1 MMKIL
6 SLVSILST
14 LSVTNTA
21 RILAV
26 FPSPAISHQV
36 VFRVLTQEL
45 VKRGHEVVVITT
57 DPAYPNGQ
65 APANLTEIDIHD
77 VSYNFKSDMMSR
89 FTDAEIENESQWTS
103 QLKSM
108 QYYMTI
114 VGVQLQSEQIQA
126 LIREKREF
134 DLLLIEACVPPV
146 MVFSHIFKAPV
157 IQVSSFGAMIENLE
171 AIGAP
176 THLTLYP
183 TPFRQRLYNLSLWEK
198 IREYYHHFQLVNSYK
213 SNEPVLDEMLQKILG
228 PNVPP
233 ISELINNVDMLFL
246 NVHPMWMDNHP
257 MPPSVVFLGGLHQ
270 KPAKEIPQEINSYLD
285 SSKNGVIYVSFGTTV
300 QPDMFPSER
309 LKVITEALSELPYDV
324 LFKWNNDELPGRTK
338 NIKISKWLPQSDL
351 LRHPK
356 VKAFVTQGGL
366 QSTDEAI
373 TAGVPLIGIPMIG
386 DQWYN
391 AEKYVKWKIGMKLDF
406 ITFTKSQ
413 LKNALDTVI
422 LNESY
427 RENIVRLREQLNDQ
441 PQTPLERAMWWVE
454 HVLRH
459 GGAKHLRAPAANMSW
474 AEYYELKLDLK
485 SYLDSSKNGVVYV
498 SFGTNIHPIMF
509 PPEKLKLLTEALSE
523 LPYDILFKWNDDELP
538 GRTDNIKISKWLPQ
552 SDLLRHP
559 NVRAFVMQGG
569 LQSTDEAITAGVPLI
584 CFPMI
589 GDQWYNAEKYVKLKI
604 GIKLD
609 FTTFT
614 KSQLKDAIETVIS
627 NKSYRE
633 NMTKLREQMN
643 DQPQTP
649 LERAVWWIEHVL
661 RHGGAKH
668 LRAPAANMPWA
679 EYYEL
684 KLVLVILTGLFVS
697 FILISYVLVFILR
710 SISRLVPSNQK
721 LKRS

>member
-1 MMKIL
+1 MKKIL
-6 SLVSILST
+6 ILMCILSA
-14 LSVTNTA
+14 LSLTHTA
-21 RILAV
+21 RILGV
-26 FPSPAISHQV
+26 FPTPSISHQV
-36 VFRVLTQEL
+36 VFQVLTQEL

-57 DPAYPNGQ
+57 DPVFRRGQ
-65 APANLTEIDIHD
+65 TLANFTEIDVHE
-77 VSYNFKSDMMSR
+77 VSYNFMRSLITTATAYKIGDK
-89 FTDAEIENESQWTS
+89 SQWKT
-103 QLKSM
+103 QLLNI
-108 QYYMTI
+108 QHLLTI
-114 VGVQLQSEQIQA
+114 VGVQIKSEQVQA
-126 LIREKREF
+126 LIREKKNF
-134 DLLLIEACVPPV
+134 DLLLIEAYMRPALI
-146 MVFSHIFKAPV
+146 FSHIFKAPV
-157 IQVSSFGAMIENLE
+157 IQVSSLGATDENFE
-171 AIGAP
+171 VIGAP
-176 THLTLYP
+176 THPTLYP
-183 TPFRQRLYNLSLWEK
+183 SSFRQRLYNLSLWEK
-198 IREYYHHFQLVNSYK
+198 IREYYNHAQVLY
-213 SNEPVLDEMLQKILG
+213 SNKENERVQDDMLQEIFG
-228 PNVPP
+228 PNIPSVR
-233 ISELINNVDMLFL
+233 ELVNNVDMLFL
-246 NVHPMWMDNHP
+246 NVHPIWMDNHP
-257 MPPSVVFLGGLHQ
+257 MPPSVVFMGGLHQ
-270 KPAKEIPQEINSYLD
+270 KPKKD
-285 SSKNGVIYVSFGTTV
+285 
-300 QPDMFPSER
+300 
-309 LKVITEALSELPYDV
+309 
-324 LFKWNNDELPGRTK
+324 
-338 NIKISKWLPQSDL
+338 LPQ
-351 LRHPK
+351 
-356 VKAFVTQGGL
+356 
-366 QSTDEAI
+366 
-373 TAGVPLIGIPMIG
+373 
-386 DQWYN
+386 
-391 AEKYVKWKIGMKLDF
+391 
-406 ITFTKSQ
+406 
-413 LKNALDTVI
+413 
-422 LNESY
+422 
-427 RENIVRLREQLNDQ
+427 
-441 PQTPLERAMWWVE
+441 
-454 HVLRH
+454 
-459 GGAKHLRAPAANMSW
+459 
-474 AEYYELKLDLK
+474 DLK

-589 GDQWYNAEKYVKLKI
+589 ADQWYNAEKYVKLKI

-614 KSQLKDAIETVIS
+614 KSQLKDAVETVIS